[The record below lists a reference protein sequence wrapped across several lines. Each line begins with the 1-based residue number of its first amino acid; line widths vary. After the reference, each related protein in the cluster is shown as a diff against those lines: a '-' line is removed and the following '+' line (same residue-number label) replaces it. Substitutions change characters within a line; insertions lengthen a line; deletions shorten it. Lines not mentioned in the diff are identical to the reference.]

1 MTPKLRDEMESSAQ
15 NPRND
20 DGYKRRYFNDASQTA
35 DDTTSAISSKRTRP
49 VIVFVGRIDP
59 LKDIVKLLVA
69 ISYVRREIPE
79 VLCKIYGTASSIEYA
94 NKCVNIVESYGLQN
108 NVLFMGG
115 TKSPETAYFEADV
128 VAICSVSE
136 GFPFSVIE
144 AMASAKLVV
153 ATNVGG
159 VAEALDGYGFLV
171 PPADPRVFAN
181 ALVSALMNEKLRKE
195 LGRRSQ
201 AVARTKFDLQTMVER
216 YQQQYDLL
224 MKKSLLI
231 CNDGNNNNNHH
242 LDRSDAE

>member
-1 MTPKLRDEMESSAQ
+1 MESSAQ

-20 DGYKRRYFNDASQTA
+20 DDYKRRYFNDASQTA
-35 DDTTSAISSKRTRP
+35 DDTISAISKRTRP

-94 NKCVNIVESYGLQN
+94 KKCVNIVKSYGLQN

-115 TKSPETAYFEADV
+115 TKSPETAYFESDV

-159 VAEALDGYGFLV
+159 VSEALDGCGFLV

-181 ALVSALMNEKLRKE
+181 ALVSALMNEKRRKE
-195 LGRRSQ
+195 LARRSQ
-201 AVARTKFDLQTMVER
+201 AVAQTRFDLQTMVER

-224 MKKSLLI
+224 MKKSMFI
-231 CNDGNNNNNHH
+231 SNDSNNNNNNYHP
-242 LDRSDAE
+242 DRSDAE